1 MRGFHQG
8 EPVGSEEVL
17 GSGPVEHSQIP
28 QIVPVSLSDCHCLRD
43 LNVRLDAI
51 PLSGLCVLVHT
62 CHHHHFIAIMFRLEI
77 CQKFYTTRFLGQK
90 FYTLKTETSQLFSH
104 NKCINKI
111 EIECVKLQQFYRKAK
126 SLLVKEQNLWVNII
140 FVWIICTK
148 TQLARIYMIN
158 FNSVN
163 TVMLNG

>member
-1 MRGFHQG
+1 MLFCEQRAVHQR

-62 CHHHHFIAIMFRLEI
+62 CHHHLYCIMFMFSTHFPCNLCHHWDHHFHYIQHLQLTALALSAMTLFVASTASSRLLYSDSASSFKVSF
-77 CQKFYTTRFLGQK
+77 CCHRL
-90 FYTLKTETSQLFSH
+90 SQSALMTKHTKLSNIDLVVLSSH
-104 NKCINKI
+104 R
-111 EIECVKLQQFYRKAK
+111 E
-126 SLLVKEQNLWVNII
+126 NL
-140 FVWIICTK
+140 
-148 TQLARIYMIN
+148 
-158 FNSVN
+158 
-163 TVMLNG
+163 